1 MSESKFS
8 VDQQRRMLV
17 KGLGATTLALTL
29 MPTSLFAAGRGPTA
43 VIVGAGIAGL
53 SAAWELR
60 KAEFKCPFL
69 KRKIS
74 LVAEWSN

>member
-8 VDQQRRMLV
+8 VDQQRRLLI
-17 KGLGATTLALTL
+17 KALGATTLASTL

-60 KAEFKCPFL
+60 KAGFQVSIFEKENFTGG
-69 KRKIS
+69 RM
-74 LVAEWSN
+74 V

>member
-17 KGLGATTLALTL
+17 KGLGATTLASTL

-53 SAAWELR
+53 SAAWE
-60 KAEFKCPFL
+60 FL
-69 KRKIS
+69 
-74 LVAEWSN
+74 EWLQKQTVVLQFFLGYFF